1 MFNCQLGPAQ
11 FLTCPGNNQISQEG
25 CSDVEVINE
34 TAGGTITFDVSVV
47 NDPIS
52 GSCYNQSIDSVAIR
66 RMGSDDNDVLCSD
79 SECTNMTSRFH
90 YSRAEENGSFIINI
104 TLSDVRVSD
113 SGNYTAV
120 ATLRE
125 PSQNG
130 RVYIHKNFTVNIT
143 GT

>member
-11 FLTCPGNNQISQEG
+11 FLTCPGNQIPQRG

-34 TAGGTITFDVSVV
+34 IEGGTITFDVSVV

-52 GSCYNQSIDSVAIR
+52 GSCYNQSIESVAIR
-66 RMGSDDNDVLCSD
+66 RMGSDDNDVLCRS

-90 YSRAEENGSFIINI
+90 YSRAEEDGSFVINI
-104 TLSDVRVSD
+104 TLSDVQSGD
-113 SGNYTAV
+113 SGSYTAV
-120 ATLRE
+120 AALRE
-125 PSQNG
+125 PSQNM
-130 RVYIHKNFTVNIT
+130 RVCIHKNFTVNIT